1 MKLEILYEDNH
12 CLAVC
17 KPAGVLVQG
26 DRTGDS
32 TIAAA
37 AAEYLRQRY
46 GKPGRVFVGVVH
58 RLDRPVSGV
67 VLLARTSKAAARLA
81 LQFRHGEVGKHYLA
95 LVEHAPAAAAG
106 TLEHHLAKDH
116 RTNRTRAV
124 AATHPRARLARLR
137 YRVLSQHPGG
147 TLVEVLP
154 ETGRSHQIR
163 VQLAASGCVI
173 VGDLR
178 YGSKRRLGAMLALHA
193 SRLEFAHPTR
203 EERVFVEAPLPAS
216 WHALLRG
223 E

>member
-26 DRTGDS
+26 DRTGDA
-32 TIAAA
+32 TLVAA
-37 AAEYLRQRY
+37 AAEYLRRRY

-81 LQFRHGEVGKHYLA
+81 SQFRERQVSKVYLA
-95 LVEHAPAAAAG
+95 LVERPPASAAG
-106 TLEHHLAKDH
+106 TLEHSLAKDP
-116 RTNRTRAV
+116 RTNRTHAV

-137 YRVLSQHPGG
+137 YRVASRHPGG
-147 TLVEVLP
+147 TLVEVEP
-154 ETGRSHQIR
+154 ATGRSHQIR
-163 VQLAASGCVI
+163 VQLAAIGCVI
-173 VGDLR
+173 VGDVR
-178 YGSKRRLGAMLALHA
+178 YGSKRRLGNMLALHA

-203 EERVFVEAPLPAS
+203 QERVCVEAPLPAG
-216 WHALLRG
+216 WEALLRG